1 MKISQLISMIR
12 SCELSNLSEA
22 KFTDGRILH
31 FINLAIL
38 ELSKRF
44 NIEVKAECIKT
55 SPYTNVYSLRNKDVI
70 GIVEIYDEEGNEL
83 RPQTIIGE
91 ESYDYRM
98 INNFTFM
105 VKRKEEYPK
114 LIEYAT
120 NGIEQ
125 MQETSFPNSQLMVVY
140 SALSDLVET
149 VEDELTVPM
158 VFVDPIVAYVEY
170 KAMSSLNANEQGETN
185 IALAKY
191 ENSCKT
197 LEKSAY
203 NGGEVVLSKSVD
215 MRGFV

>member
-1 MKISQLISMIR
+1 MKVSLLIAMIR
-12 SCELSNLSEA
+12 SCELSNLSET
-22 KFTDGRILH
+22 KFTDARVIH

-44 NIEVKAECIKT
+44 NIEVRAESIKI

-70 GIVEIYDEEGNEL
+70 GIVEMYDEEGREL

-105 VKRKEEYPK
+105 LKRKADYTKTVEY
-114 LIEYAT
+114 
-120 NGIEQ
+120 NSVGIEQ
-125 MQETSFPNSQLMVVY
+125 MQEIGFPDRELVVVY

-149 VEDELTVPM
+149 VDDELTVPT
-158 VFVDPIVAYVEY
+158 VFVDPIVAYVGY
-170 KAMSSLNANEQGETN
+170 KAMTSLNANEQGETN
-185 IALAKY
+185 ISLAKY

-197 LEKSAY
+197 LERSAY
-203 NGGEVVLSKSVD
+203 NGGEVILSKNVD
-215 MRGFV
+215 ARGFV